1 MTHPLHGFTHLDA
14 IGILAQA
21 HLELRQDS
29 RSSLRELSEASQVL
43 RKAEEFQLTD
53 EEQQWVIDMTRTRN
67 PEWDPRIQE
76 AYLFDG

>member
-1 MTHPLHGFTHLDA
+1 MSLDGDSIVNRIAQSGF
-14 IGILAQA
+14 
-21 HLELRQDS
+21 
-29 RSSLRELSEASQVL
+29 
-43 RKAEEFQLTD
+43 KQLTD